1 MRLVVDG
8 MNVIGSRPDRWW
20 RDRRGAMRRLVA
32 TLDRFARET
41 GDHVTVVLDSRPFD
55 MGSKQAAITVRF
67 APGGRD
73 AGDDEIVRI
82 AERDAAPDT
91 LHVVTSDRELAAR
104 VRALGASVIPA
115 GEFRAGLD
123 RYEPDERHG

>member
-1 MRLVVDG
+1 MRLIVDG

-32 TLDRFARET
+32 ALDRYAREG

-55 MGSKQAAITVRF
+55 AGEKGAITVRF
-67 APGGRD
+67 APGGRN

-82 AERDAAPDT
+82 AEGDAAPET

-104 VRALGASVIPA
+104 VGRLGAHVIPA
-115 GEFRAGLD
+115 GEFRARLD

>member
-1 MRLVVDG
+1 MRLIVDG

-32 TLDRFARET
+32 ALGRYARET
-41 GDHVTVVLDSRPFD
+41 GDRVTVVLDSRPFD
-55 MGSKQAAITVRF
+55 VDGDGDTPGASVAF
-67 APGGRD
+67 APGGRN

-82 AERDAAPDT
+82 VERDDAPET
-91 LHVVTSDRELAAR
+91 LYVVTSDKELAAR
-104 VRALGASVIPA
+104 VRSLGAHVIPA

-123 RYEPDERHG
+123 RFEHP